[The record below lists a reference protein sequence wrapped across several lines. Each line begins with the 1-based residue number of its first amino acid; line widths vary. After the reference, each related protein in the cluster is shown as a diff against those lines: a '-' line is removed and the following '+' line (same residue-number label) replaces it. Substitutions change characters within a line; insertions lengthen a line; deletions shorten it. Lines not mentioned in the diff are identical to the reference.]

1 MRTALRSRL
10 NSAAAIVFALAAVAT
25 GAGCGYHFAASGDN
39 LPRNARTIY
48 VARFAN
54 RTRTTGVNDQFM
66 PYLKDEIALHKRLV
80 LVDSPA
86 GADLELSGSVTYV
99 NALPTA
105 FNSVIEPTI
114 YSQGMSVSAQLMD
127 LRTHKVLWSTHG
139 VSNTQHDPVVSQS
152 VVTTTPTFLQQ
163 NLRSPDIA
171 KLTDIQTAQT
181 QTYAAQQTMMEKVS
195 QNLYAS
201 MAEGF

>member
-1 MRTALRSRL
+1 VRTALRSRL

-139 VSNTQHDPVVSQS
+139 VSNVQHDPVVSQS

-163 NLRSPDIA
+163 NLLANDLA
-171 KLTDIQTAQT
+171 NMTDIQVAQ
-181 QTYAAQQTMMEKVS
+181 AEKSVTHEQVMQRIA
-195 QNLYAS
+195 QNLYSS
-201 MAEGF
+201 MSDGF